1 MQKLIAGMVLAASK
15 SRYAACIAR
24 TGRHA
29 LNAALIMTVRDG
41 RMQRL

>member
-1 MQKLIAGMVLAASK
+1 MVLAASK

-29 LNAALIMTVRDG
+29 LNAALMMTVRDG
-41 RMQRL
+41 KMQRL